1 MATKMWRFGW
11 LGEEVLKVCVSTHKS
26 FTFCEAQMFEE
37 PIVVQTWL
45 GLMTSRKVDFDRFI
59 LLSKWKRMVLSVVS
73 HNRDD
78 FNFGYDRKRKSS
90 EVSMLVLELKK
101 EAVSNYGLT
110 VLNSFKLCWLMV
122 WSGLYMLVPY
132 CEAIR

>member
-1 MATKMWRFGW
+1 MMLIVANRKFW
-11 LGEEVLKVCVSTHKS
+11 LS
-26 FTFCEAQMFEE
+26 FSGSS
-37 PIVVQTWL
+37 PIVWKFVL
-45 GLMTSRKVDFDRFI
+45 CLLIMGSRKVDFDRFI

>member
-1 MATKMWRFGW
+1 
-11 LGEEVLKVCVSTHKS
+11 
-26 FTFCEAQMFEE
+26 
-37 PIVVQTWL
+37 
-45 GLMTSRKVDFDRFI
+45 
-59 LLSKWKRMVLSVVS
+59 MVLSVVS

-132 CEAIR
+132 CEAIVCHLLMLLSSIHFLCVFSCFLLEVVHFWISQYVENILNIL

>member
-45 GLMTSRKVDFDRFI
+45 GLMTRSGLQI
-59 LLSKWKRMVLSVVS
+59 QLLVYIDLSLWLIWIVLS
-73 HNRDD
+73 
-78 FNFGYDRKRKSS
+78 
-90 EVSMLVLELKK
+90 
-101 EAVSNYGLT
+101 
-110 VLNSFKLCWLMV
+110 
-122 WSGLYMLVPY
+122 
-132 CEAIR
+132 